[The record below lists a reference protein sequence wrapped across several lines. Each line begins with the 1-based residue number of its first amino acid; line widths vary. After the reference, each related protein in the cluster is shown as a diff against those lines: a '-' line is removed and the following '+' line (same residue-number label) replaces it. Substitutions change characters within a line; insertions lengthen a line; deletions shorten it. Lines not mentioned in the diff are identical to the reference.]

1 LILASLRDFF
11 DVAARHPTLMA
22 LAQAVREPAPG
33 TLRLS
38 GLNATAKALYLLL
51 LYKLTDRPLVV
62 LVESNSVAETLC
74 ETLTAF
80 HDLLD
85 FSKHRGAP
93 FVLPAHEVLPYH
105 GQSPHPEV
113 SEKRGIGLWRIAE
126 GAASITV
133 APIRSALMK
142 VPRRDFL
149 RNLAWRIETGDEF
162 FVEDLLEG
170 LASVGYEKRDPVE
183 MVGQYSLRGG
193 IIDVYSP
200 ESPHPVRIEMLG
212 DQVESIRQFDAEN
225 QKSIQRVDQTLLLPM
240 TEYPVVAA
248 SSEDVDTDP
257 DVDEDPEILPLGWE
271 FSART
276 TATRTGSIFD
286 LFDNPLVIWSE
297 RAAIQ
302 TDGANLWAK
311 LENSY
316 EAEGDTGPTPGSFY
330 LTLEE
335 FGEQAQQGG
344 ELIVDELGIEADD
357 EEWLHLATQPT
368 PSFQGNVAHLV
379 RELQAQVSGGRRS
392 LIAAHSPGD
401 VERLADIFTE
411 NNLSYQLSLKDPA
424 KASSPYLEEK
434 AYMAGPVA
442 NVLVVESPIRR
453 GVTLPESNLVLYGH
467 EDLFAASELV
477 AKPQKGKSVR
487 STFLSDLQD
496 LKEGDLIVHVEHG
509 IGRFVGLRQVEHSG
523 RREDLMMIEYADR
536 ARLYLPLQ
544 RLDLIQ
550 KYHGAGGRPPVLDR
564 MGGQTWTRTRSRVK
578 AKLLDMADELIK
590 LYASRGKTL
599 GFAFSPDSNWQRE
612 FEEAFEFTETPDQIQ
627 SISDIKKDMES
638 DRPMDRLICGDVG
651 FGKTEVAMRAI
662 FKALGDGKQA
672 AVLAPTTVLAFQHYE
687 TFSQRF
693 ASFPIEIE
701 MLTRFRT
708 RPQQKEILE
717 RLTAGKV
724 DVLIGTHRLLSK
736 DVVFSDLGLLVVDE
750 EQRFGVRH
758 KERLKQITKN
768 VDALTLTATPI
779 PRTLHMSLVG
789 LRDISIIQ
797 TPPRDRLAIQTVI
810 APSSDQ
816 IIRDAIEREVARKG
830 QVYFIYN
837 RVETIWDIAAHLQKL
852 VPQARIG
859 VGHGQMSEKELET
872 VILKFMRHEYDVL
885 LSTTIV
891 ENGLDIPLANTMLI
905 NRADRFGLSE
915 LYQLRG
921 RVGRSNR
928 RAYAYL
934 LVDEDV
940 ELSTV
945 ARKRLAALREFSE
958 LGSGFK
964 IAALDLELRGAGNLL
979 GSEQH
984 GQIAA
989 VGFETYC
996 RLLEEA
1002 MRKIEGEEVE
1012 EEVRTIVKLQ
1022 LDVHIPTDYILDE
1035 TQRLQAY
1042 KRLAEIRSS
1051 EDREQLLEELRDRYG
1066 SLPEPVRNLADY
1078 SLVKSRAEH
1087 MRIQSIERKR
1097 GSWTLRF
1104 REDSRVDG
1112 TRLMRFVSETPGVV
1126 FSPDGLL
1133 EWKRKEAQSPGAA
1146 TVLKEIDGL
1155 LGTLESKPE
1164 PSPAPG

>member
-1 LILASLRDFF
+1 MILASLRDFF
-11 DVAARHPTLMA
+11 DVAARHPTFMA
-22 LAQAVREPAPG
+22 LVQAVREPAPG
-33 TLRLS
+33 RLRLS

-85 FSKHRGAP
+85 FSKHRGSP
-93 FVLPAHEVLPYH
+93 FILPAHEVLPYH

-113 SEKRGIGLWRIAE
+113 SERRGIGLWRIAE
-126 GAASITV
+126 GAASIAV
-133 APIRSALMK
+133 VPIRSALMK
-142 VPRRDFL
+142 VPRKDFL

-200 ESPHPVRIEMLG
+200 EAPHPIRIEMLG

-240 TEYPVVAA
+240 TEYPVTTAQVGDEQA
-248 SSEDVDTDP
+248 DP
-257 DVDEDPEILPLGWE
+257 GLEEDPEILPLGWE
-271 FSART
+271 FSALT
-276 TATRTGSIFD
+276 AATRTGSILD

-297 RAAIQ
+297 RAAIRA
-302 TDGANLWAK
+302 DGENLWEK

-316 EAEGDTGPTPGSFY
+316 EGAGDTGPPPGSFY

-335 FGEQAQQGG
+335 FGEQVHQSG
-344 ELIVDELGIEADD
+344 EMIVEELGVEADD

-368 PSFQGNVAHLV
+368 PSFQGNVVHFV
-379 RELQAQVSGGRRS
+379 RELQAQVSSGRRS
-392 LIAAHSPGD
+392 LIAGHSPGD
-401 VERLADIFTE
+401 VERLADILTE
-411 NNLSYQLSLKDPA
+411 NSLSYRLSLKDPT
-424 KASSPYLEEK
+424 KAASPYLEEK
-434 AYMAGPVA
+434 AYLAGPVA

-453 GVTLPESNLVLYGH
+453 GVVLPESNLVLYGH

-477 AKPQKGKSVR
+477 ARPQKGKSVR

-496 LKEGDLIVHVEHG
+496 LKEGDLIVHAEHG

-523 RREDLMMIEYADR
+523 RREDLMMIEYAER

-564 MGGQTWTRTRSRVK
+564 MGGQTWTRTRARVK

-590 LYASRGKTL
+590 LYASRGKAS

-627 SISDIKKDMES
+627 SIKDIKNDMES
-638 DRPMDRLICGDVG
+638 DRPMDRLVCGDVG

-662 FKALGDGKQA
+662 FKALGDGKQV

-708 RPQQKEILE
+708 RQQQKEILE
-717 RLTAGKV
+717 RLAAGKV

-758 KERLKQITKN
+758 KERLKQITNN

-797 TPPRDRLAIQTVI
+797 TPPRDRLAIQTVV

-816 IIRDAIEREVARKG
+816 IIQDAIEREMARKG

-837 RVETIWDIAAHLQKL
+837 RVETIWEIAVHLQKL

-859 VGHGQMSEKELET
+859 VGHGQMSAKELET
-872 VILKFMRHEYDVL
+872 VILKFMRYEYDVL

-905 NRADRFGLSE
+905 NRADLFGLSE

-934 LVDEDV
+934 LVDDDV
-940 ELSTV
+940 EISST

-979 GSEQH
+979 GAEQH

-1002 MRKIEGEEVE
+1002 MRKIEGEDVE

-1042 KRLAEIRSS
+1042 KRLAEIRSG

-1097 GSWTLRF
+1097 GCWTLRF

-1112 TRLMRFVSETPGVV
+1112 TRLMRFVAETPGVV

-1133 EWKRKEAQSPGAA
+1133 EWRRKETQSPGAA
-1146 TVLKEIDGL
+1146 TVLKEVDGL
-1155 LGTLESKPE
+1155 LGTLESEPE
-1164 PSPAPG
+1164 LSQAPG